1 MCGRFSLAVDPEV
14 LMQHFDLHLDAQ
26 EDAQEAGIPPLA
38 PRYNIAPSQPVL
50 AVVAS
55 EAGEQGSLPRKA
67 THFRWGL
74 VPAWSKVFKGG
85 WINAR
90 SETAAEKPSFRT
102 ALRRR
107 RCLIPADGFYEWTG
121 SGKTKQPYWIHL
133 PERPVF
139 AFAGI
144 WERWQGP
151 EGSVVET
158 CAILNTTAN
167 ALMQVLHERMPVILP
182 PEAYDDW
189 LDPNLQDPKR
199 VVSMLRPFPPEA
211 MVAYPV
217 STHVNSPRHEDPA
230 CREPVG
236 EPVTVLSL
244 GSTAVAHSRQLDQPT
259 L

>member
-1 MCGRFSLAVDPEV
+1 MCGRFGLAVEPEV
-14 LMQHFDLHLDAQ
+14 LMQHFDLR
-26 EDAQEAGIPPLA
+26 EKAGIPPLV

-55 EAGEQGSLPRKA
+55 ESTEGGSLQRKA
-67 THFRWGL
+67 TYFRWGL

-102 ALRRR
+102 ALRCR

-121 SGKTKQPYWIHL
+121 SGKTRQPYWIYL
-133 PERPVF
+133 RERTLSGWRKRSVF

-151 EGSVVET
+151 DGSVVET

-167 ALMQVLHERMPVILP
+167 PLMQVLHERMPVILP
-182 PEAYDDW
+182 AEAYDDW
-189 LDPNLQDPKR
+189 LDPSVQDPHLLLPL
-199 VVSMLRPFPPEA
+199 LRPYPSEL

-217 STHVNSPRHEDPA
+217 STHVNSPSHEDPA
-230 CREPVG
+230 CQEPVG
-236 EPVTVLSL
+236 DPI
-244 GSTAVAHSRQLDQPT
+244 QLHQG
-259 L
+259 